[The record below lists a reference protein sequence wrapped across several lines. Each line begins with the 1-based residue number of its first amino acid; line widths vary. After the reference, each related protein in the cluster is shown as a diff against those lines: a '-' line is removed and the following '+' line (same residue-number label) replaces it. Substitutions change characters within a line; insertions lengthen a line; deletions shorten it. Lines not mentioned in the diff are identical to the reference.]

1 MRLLFIFF
9 FAVVTRSVVSAQ
21 NFTVT
26 LQAPQYNSGIAYLTY
41 HMGPNLNVEDS
52 AAVNS
57 KGVAI
62 FTGKRKL
69 PPGIYAMVLPG
80 KRITLDFF
88 VDKEQVITVKI
99 DTTDLVNKTVVT
111 GSKENVL
118 FQQYQQNIAG
128 KGKLLE

>member
-1 MRLLFIFF
+1 MRLLFICF

-69 PPGIYAMVLPG
+69 PPGIYAI
-80 KRITLDFF
+80 KRFNTVSVKRKNNKFF
-88 VDKEQVITVKI
+88 KRHFKNCLTR
-99 DTTDLVNKTVVT
+99 
-111 GSKENVL
+111 
-118 FQQYQQNIAG
+118 
-128 KGKLLE
+128 